1 MKKFPTPLKT
11 FTAWVMIALIR
22 KHKQRIAC
30 LRAVRVK
37 VLCVYRLLG
46 GIFVWV
52 AALLWTSYD
61 ASHARRAAI
70 AHSAIAVGEDAIFL
84 EPF

>member
-1 MKKFPTPLKT
+1 MDYDCPYQEAQTKCFL
-11 FTAWVMIALIR
+11 FL
-22 KHKQRIAC
+22 C
-30 LRAVRVK
+30 GGVK

-52 AALLWTSYD
+52 AAFLWTSYD

-70 AHSAIAVGEDAIFL
+70 SPWLSPWLIL
-84 EPF
+84 